1 MARKRSKTRSEAS
14 EATELIGRRAGEEET
29 CALCGRQVERLTRH
43 HLCPREHG
51 GAETVLLCGGCHRQ
65 VHALFT
71 NRTLASELD
80 TLEKLRQE
88 PAIERYVAWARRQ
101 PDAHIPVRRSRSR
114 R

>member
-1 MARKRSKTRSEAS
+1 MARKKNKTHSEAS
-14 EATELIGRRAGEEET
+14 EATELLGKEAGEET
-29 CALCGRQVERLTRH
+29 CALCGRRVERLTRH

-71 NRTLASELD
+71 NRTLAAELD
-80 TLEKLRQE
+80 TLEKLRRD

-101 PDAHIPVRRSRSR
+101 ADAHIPVRRSRSR